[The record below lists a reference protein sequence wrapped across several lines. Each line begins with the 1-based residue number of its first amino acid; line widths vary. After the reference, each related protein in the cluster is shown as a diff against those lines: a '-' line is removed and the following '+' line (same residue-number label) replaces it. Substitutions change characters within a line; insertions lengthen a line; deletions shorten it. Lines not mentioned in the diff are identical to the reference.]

1 MRAMVTPKDC
11 CVCAIIATFN
21 RRELLRRL
29 LNSLA
34 VQTFRDFD
42 VVVVDNASTDGT
54 AEMVRRDFPAVHLI
68 VLDRNTGASGGN
80 NVGLRYAITQGYRFG
95 WLLDNDA
102 VTEPTTLAKLIE
114 VAEHYPRAA
123 MIASKI
129 LVLDGN
135 GALTQ
140 RIHEVGGA
148 IDWWHGALISCGN
161 GQLDDLTCANTFI
174 NAEYVAMTSLLLRS
188 DVLRQHGLL
197 RDEFFVFGEDVELSL
212 RYRRRGYPVG
222 VASASRVWH
231 LQGAHKSTTP
241 LREYYTARNYLFLF
255 WEAAPGLFKIP
266 SLFHHLRRSLNLM
279 FTFWLDGQREFAR
292 AIWNAITSF
301 YRGQLIP
308 YQPALT
314 HIRTWETQAI
324 ELPRMVERV
333 LIVSRGGMDQ
343 LLATLARVRAT
354 LPQST
359 CDVLLLHYFDEQIDF
374 ASEAVRHVWKRP
386 SNWRDRLRLI
396 RTLNTQ
402 RYDVAIPTDPALTLL
417 YESTARY
424 ILEWQTEEWQI
435 RQAHWARKLSERVL
449 ASLTSYLI
457 AIVLMLALPLRAL
470 PSTIRR
476 YPRRGV
482 WQ

>member
-1 MRAMVTPKDC
+1 
-11 CVCAIIATFN
+11 
-21 RRELLRRL
+21 
-29 LNSLA
+29 
-34 VQTFRDFD
+34 
-42 VVVVDNASTDGT
+42 
-54 AEMVRRDFPAVHLI
+54 MVRRDFPAVHLI
-68 VLDRNTGASGGN
+68 ALDRNTGASGGN

-140 RIHEVGGA
+140 CIHEVGGA

-188 DVLRQHGLL
+188 DMLRQHGLL
-197 RDEFFVFGEDVELSL
+197 RDEFFVFGEDVDLSL

-241 LREYYTARNYLFLF
+241 LREYYTARNYSFLF
-255 WEAAPGLFKIP
+255 WEAAPGLCKIP

-279 FTFWLDGQREFAR
+279 FTFWLDGQLEFAL
-292 AIWNAITSF
+292 AIWNAIASF
-301 YRGQLIP
+301 YRRQWLP
-308 YQPALT
+308 YQPTWTRAQPK
-314 HIRTWETQAI
+314 RTRLSDLSFAKQI
-324 ELPRMVERV
+324 
-333 LIVSRGGMDQ
+333 LIVARSGIPQLTETLSR
-343 LLATLARVRAT
+343 ARAAF
-354 LPQST
+354 PQST
-359 CDVLLLHYFDEQIDF
+359 LDVLLLHDFGEQVDWT
-374 ASEAVRHVWKRP
+374 AQRVRRVWRRP
-386 SNWRDRLRLI
+386 SDWRAQLYRVWQLAR
-396 RTLNTQ
+396 Q
-402 RYDVAIPTDPALTLL
+402 HYDLAIPTDPALTLL

-435 RQAHWARKLSERVL
+435 RQVHWARKLSERVL

-470 PSTIRR
+470 PSPIRR